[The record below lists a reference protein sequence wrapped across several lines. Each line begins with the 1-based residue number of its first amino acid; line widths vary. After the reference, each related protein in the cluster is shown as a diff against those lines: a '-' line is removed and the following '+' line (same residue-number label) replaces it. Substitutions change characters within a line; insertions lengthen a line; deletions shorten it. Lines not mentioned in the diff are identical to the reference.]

1 MSRNKQ
7 KGTAF
12 ETLVVRWLAENGFPY
27 AERRALAGTH
37 DLGDV
42 TGTPGIVWECKNHKQ
57 LAFSEWLE
65 EADVERANAS
75 ADYGIVVAKRRGK
88 GDAGDQYAVMRL
100 EDLARLL
107 KDAGY

>member
-1 MSRNKQ
+1 M
-7 KGTAF
+7 
-12 ETLVVRWLAENGFPY
+12 
-27 AERRALAGTH
+27 
-37 DLGDV
+37 
-42 TGTPGIVWECKNHKQ
+42 
-57 LAFSEWLE
+57 
-65 EADVERANAS
+65 ERANAD